1 MRSYRERLLSLLLS
15 LTLICSTVV
24 PMLFLTASA
33 AEFTAESYYFNFK
46 DFTASSDGKNTSVAW
61 SVVSDDNAEGGMYL
75 KFAFRNVDWQ
85 NRMAIRIKE
94 HDKAAIKL
102 ENDAFYR
109 FTIRYRVQNYVR
121 ERDNAKLGLAV
132 THSAWGNDVTC
143 FVPNSVMLIDEL
155 ENTNGWVEKQFSVK
169 MPEKYLYSDGTRIDN
184 GAAQLVL
191 YLASYDANG
200 DYTNGAYGE
209 EFNISFDSVKINRVS
224 EVRIH
229 RVDDDG
235 EVIEKIYGTPGEA
248 MNLPAGNTY
257 YANYDPLTGEF
268 SEEINTEN
276 KKFAAVITEDIYY
289 KGSSYDM
296 ESYTVDFG
304 SADAGTYDN
313 SRDCWSI
320 VEDSIAEGGKY
331 LQFVKNGISWAPSGA
346 ARLMQS
352 ALTAE
357 RTYRVTMRYCVS
369 GYEQGF
375 GGKPGIGL
383 THTKNGSITEDA
395 EGDLIVLKNTLANTE
410 GYVTETFDITVN
422 ELKSANPNLML
433 YVFSHDESGNFANG
447 SYGADFKICFDSVKI
462 ERTSS
467 VQLFSQGNSVGMVG
481 IVPDETLNT
490 SAFPVPVRSGYDFIG
505 WFTDEGCTVSAA
517 QVTGLKKDVTAKL
530 YAGWREKAG
539 LTAISFDTKG
549 GMPIDDLKGMPG
561 ETAADLPIPIYSGNT
576 FSGWY
581 LDAECTR
588 PCGTVKFP
596 QAGETLILYAG
607 WNVKPA
613 WASVDFEDAPFLK
626 PGWWNANTA
635 YNANFMSISPENSH
649 GGSNSL
655 KYDYK
660 AGTRKNTA
668 ATSAV
673 IMYKG
678 NSHIALEKD
687 KSYSIS
693 FWYNAEQ
700 LQSDVSISAQVTYE
714 RNWWADVVN
723 YASNSYIIMQ
733 SEAGSGWKKGTI
745 VFTCDHP
752 NEANSLYFRIN
763 PVADVDTLIYFDDIS
778 INPVGDDE
786 VILTFVY
793 DSLNNEMQ
801 TVAKDQEVD
810 LPAPTK
816 PGYTFDGWYTDSE
829 YSNPVSGGKFTPTK
843 TCNLYAK
850 WALSDVLCDFEAY
863 PQSWIDG
870 GNRLSFSSANGMSIS
885 GDEHYSGEKALHY
898 YFNKAVSD
906 TSTTGYVQVPNA
918 NDITVIGDTPTVLE
932 DNSSYTI
939 RFKYKLKEASGNV
952 KVSFL
957 SAARTNYWGYQ
968 APLTSYTIQVSD
980 AGTGWQEATVFF
992 STGELQRDTWTQGD
1006 ALFLTVNAASP
1017 LTDLYIDDIQLE
1029 SMAGKVFIEFIT
1041 SSGGNSQFVFGE
1053 PGSSITFPA
1062 DPVRESYT
1070 FAGWYTD
1077 SDFTEK
1083 FEGDVFGTASIKLY
1097 AKMQMNDEVK
1107 ISFEDRYYDTSL
1119 KGGQIDTCEISS
1131 DMASDGTRSLK
1142 LDKEFQPRGNTGII
1156 CIAGEAPIT
1165 VNDGATYVLTYD
1177 YYVVKDTGTSLDFYT
1192 PWPNVQFAA
1201 EDNYWASHAIPDETW
1216 RWPLNEQTGVWKT
1229 ASLMFTVKLNAA
1241 DCNTLFFTCNATSGA
1256 ICYFDNLRLSQLD
1269 TQDGKLGLN
1278 LNPTGATEI
1287 PADRKLYT
1295 AVKTGA
1301 TVNLPTNLTREGYV
1315 FTGWFADSECS
1326 ERVNNTYVMTDMPT
1340 TLYAGW
1346 AIKTVN
1352 QGFEGLWDIYIDQH
1366 YAENYKQFDM
1376 DYELTDKDAHSGKYS
1391 LHKKGMDYYNGAFQI
1406 ISKDL
1411 GCMLSVNQVYTLNM
1425 WVKMDKYAHTNG
1437 AIAIASGNARDYGWN
1452 IDGGWKNICAVKDL
1466 TDGNWHKLTY
1476 TFYSTGNFLCVRVP
1490 GEISMYFDDISIN
1503 LIEGA
1508 DTSIC
1513 NEPVEA
1519 TEYFSNY
1526 PISNNLS
1533 VAELELDSNLLK
1545 GLETAVVP
1553 GSITNGGDTEEN
1565 PDNEDITDDGN
1576 EDYDTD
1582 DNYDYDNEDTADEEN
1597 EDSDEDENPSSSA
1610 SKKYVVVKKRK
1621 KKNPGSNYTP
1631 WIIIGASAV
1640 AVLGAAGVTTTV
1652 IVKRK
1657 KKGGK

>member
-1 MRSYRERLLSLLLS
+1 MKSYRKRLLSLLLS

-33 AEFTAESYYFNFK
+33 TEFTVESHYFNFK
-46 DFTASSDGKNTSVAW
+46 DYSLSSDGKKNSKNWTAV
-61 SVVSDDNAEGGMYL
+61 DDDTVDGGRYL
-75 KFAFRNVDWQ
+75 KYAKRYADWHADMVLLL
-85 NRMAIRIKE
+85 RE
-94 HDKAAIKL
+94 HGQPGVKL
-102 ENDAFYR
+102 ENNANYR
-109 FTIRYRVQNYVR
+109 FTVRYRVDNYVR
-121 ERDNAKLGLAV
+121 ELSNSKLGLAV
-132 THSAWGNDVTC
+132 THAAWGNDAST
-143 FVPNSVMLIDEL
+143 FVPNKVMLIDEL
-155 ENTNGWVEKQFSVK
+155 ENTNGWVEQQFSVK
-169 MPEKYLYSDGTRIDN
+169 MPAKYVYDDN
-184 GAAQLVL
+184 STEQGAAAQVVL

-200 DYTNGAYGE
+200 EYRNGAYGE
-209 EFNISFDSVKINRVS
+209 NFSISFDYIKIDRVS

-235 EVIEKIYGTPGEA
+235 EVIEKIYGAPGED

-257 YANYDPLTGEF
+257 YASYDPSTKEL
-268 SEEINTEN
+268 SDEINVEN
-276 KKFAAVITEDIYY
+276 KKFATVVTEDIYY

-296 ESYTVDFG
+296 ENYTVDFG
-304 SADAGTYDN
+304 SSDAGTYDN

-320 VEDSIAEGGKY
+320 IEDSSADGGKY
-331 LQFVKNGISWAPSGA
+331 LQFAKNGISWAPSGV

-352 ALTAE
+352 ALTAG
-357 RTYRVTMRYCVS
+357 RTYRVTMRYSVS

-383 THTKNGSITEDA
+383 THTKGGSITDDA
-395 EGDLIVLKNTLANTE
+395 EGDLIVLKNTLANTD

-422 ELKSANPNLML
+422 ELNSANPNLML

-462 ERTSS
+462 ERISA
-467 VQLFSQGNSVGMVG
+467 VQLFSHGNSVGMVG
-481 IVPDETLNT
+481 IIPNETLDT
-490 SAFPVPVRSGYDFIG
+490 STFPVPVRSGYDFIG
-505 WFTDEGCTVSAA
+505 WFTDESCTVSAA
-517 QVTGLKKDVTAKL
+517 QVTGLKQDITAKL

-549 GMPIDDLKGMPG
+549 GMPLEDLKGMPG
-561 ETAADLPIPIYSGNT
+561 ETATDLPTPIYSGNT

-581 LDAECTR
+581 LDDECTI

-607 WNVKPA
+607 WNIKSA

-626 PGWWNANTA
+626 QGWWNVATA
-635 YNANFMSISPENSH
+635 YNTDFMSISPGNPH
-649 GGSNSL
+649 GGSMSL

-678 NSHIALEKD
+678 NSHITLEKD

-733 SEAGSGWKKGTI
+733 SEAGSGWKKATI

-752 NEANSLYFRIN
+752 VEQNSLYFRIN

-778 INPVGDDE
+778 INPVEGDE
-786 VILTFVY
+786 VILTLVY
-793 DSLNNEMQ
+793 DSLNNEML
-801 TVAKDQEVD
+801 TVAKNQEVD

-816 PGYTFDGWYTDSE
+816 PGYAFDGWYTDSD

-850 WALSDVLCDFEAY
+850 WSLSDVLCDFEAY

-870 GNRLSFSSANGMSIS
+870 GSRLSFSSADGMSIS

-898 YFNKAVSD
+898 YFNKDVSG
-906 TSTTGYVQVPNA
+906 TSTTGYAQVPNA

-932 DNSSYTI
+932 DNSSYML

-952 KVSFL
+952 KINFL

-968 APLTSYTIQVSD
+968 VPLSSYTIQVSD

-1006 ALFLTVNAASP
+1006 ALFLSINAASP

-1029 SMAGKVFIEFIT
+1029 SLRDKVFIEFIA
-1041 SSGGNSQFVFGE
+1041 SSWKNSQFVVAE
-1053 PGSSITFPA
+1053 PGSSIPFPDA
-1062 DPVRESYT
+1062 PAREFYT

-1097 AKMQMNDEVK
+1097 AKMQMNDVVK
-1107 ISFEDRYYDTSL
+1107 ISFEDRYYDTSV
-1119 KGGQIDTCEISS
+1119 KSGQIDKCEISS

-1142 LDKEFQPRGNTGII
+1142 LDKEFEARGNTGII

-1165 VNDGATYVLTYD
+1165 VDDGVTYVLTYD
-1177 YYVVKDTGTSLDFYT
+1177 YYVIKDTGTALDFYT
-1192 PWPNVQFAA
+1192 PWPNVQFAE
-1201 EDNYWASHAIPDETW
+1201 EDNYWAYHAIPDETW

-1229 ASLMFTVKLNAA
+1229 ASLMFTVKLNNPDA
-1241 DCNTLFFTCNATSGA
+1241 NTLFFTCNATSGA

-1269 TQDGKLGLN
+1269 TSDGKLGLN

-1301 TVNLPTNLTREGYV
+1301 TVNLPTNLIREGYV
-1315 FTGWFADSECS
+1315 FTGWYADSECS
-1326 ERVNNTYVMTDMPT
+1326 EKVNNTYVMTDMPT

-1346 AIKTVN
+1346 AIKMVN
-1352 QGFEGLWDIYIDQH
+1352 QGFEGLWDIYKNQY

-1376 DYELTDKDAHSGKYS
+1376 DYELTDKDAHSGLYS
-1391 LHKKGMDYYNGAFQI
+1391 LHKKGEDYYNGAFQI

-1411 GCMLSVNQVYTLNM
+1411 GCMLSVNQVYKLTM
-1425 WVKMDKYAHTNG
+1425 WVKMDRYAHTDG

-1476 TFYSTGNFLCVRVP
+1476 TFYSTGNFLCVRAP
-1490 GEISMYFDDISIN
+1490 GEISMYFDDISIE

-1513 NEPVEA
+1513 SEPVDA
-1519 TEYFSNY
+1519 TEYVSNY
-1526 PISNNLS
+1526 PITNKFS

-1553 GSITNGGDTEEN
+1553 ESIFREDDDPDEN
-1565 PDNEDITDDGN
+1565 YDNEDIADDGK
-1576 EDYDTD
+1576 
-1582 DNYDYDNEDTADEEN
+1582 
-1597 EDSDEDENPSSSA
+1597 SSA
-1610 SKKYVVVKKRK
+1610 STSKKYVVVKKRK
-1621 KKNPGSNYTP
+1621 KNNSGNNYMP
-1631 WIIIGASAV
+1631 WIIISASA
-1640 AVLGAAGVTTTV
+1640 AAALGVAGVTTV
-1652 IVKRK
+1652 IIVKRK